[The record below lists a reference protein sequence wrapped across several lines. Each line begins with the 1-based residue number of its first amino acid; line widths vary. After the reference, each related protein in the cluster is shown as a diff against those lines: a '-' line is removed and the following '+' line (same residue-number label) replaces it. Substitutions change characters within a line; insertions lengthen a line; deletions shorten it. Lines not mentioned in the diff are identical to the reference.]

1 MGKAEPARRDADIWS
16 VCVHPKNPRILYAG
30 ATPPGVYRS
39 EDGGDTWRKM
49 ADPGLPHDR
58 VIMAFP
64 CRVMRLAV
72 DPNSPDDV
80 YATLEA
86 NGMMRSRNRGE
97 TWEDF
102 TADLIRFCEEPKY
115 RSRIGSQ
122 TEIEGML
129 DGHALA
135 VSGAAPGTVF
145 LANRMGL
152 FRSDDRGETWKDME
166 ISRFSPLTYG
176 RDIRVSPHDPKVMY
190 ACLSPAA
197 RSTDGAIY
205 RTDDVGQTWKR
216 FDHGVKAEATMMA
229 VTVHPRDPNQV
240 YGVSRFGQV
249 FGTQDGG
256 RTWTRASA
264 AGRRSRSL
272 RGRLRLKRAEPQP
285 PEAPSPRCGERVG
298 REGPCEAENVNSMK
312 QKLAAGELVLC
323 MNLRLARTVDIA
335 MVAKAGGYDALYVD
349 MQHAPYSIETT
360 STICAAALG
369 LGITPLV
376 RVPSHDG
383 QWMSRVLDGGA
394 QGVIVPDVESRG
406 AGRGGRAQ
414 LPLSAGRAGVR

>member
-1 MGKAEPARRDADIWS
+1 MAATSHVYAGAARSMEGTLGGFFRQAVGDDRWEHLTNGLPDDTQVHAITVHPDNPDVVYIGTTKGAYRSSNRGTSWERLRLPDADADIWS
-16 VCVHPKNPRILYAG
+16 ISLHPKDPRIVYAG

-39 EDGGDTWRKM
+39 QDGGDNWRKM

-97 TWEDF
+97 TWEDI

-135 VSGAAPGTVF
+135 CSAAAPGTVF

-152 FRSDDRGETWKDME
+152 FRSGDKGEHWEDME
-166 ISRFSPLTYG
+166 IARFSPLTYG
-176 RDIRVSPHDPKVMY
+176 RDIRTSPHDAKVLY
-190 ACLSPAA
+190 AALSPAA

-205 RTDDVGQTWKR
+205 RSDDVGKSWKR
-216 FDHGVKAEATMMA
+216 FDHGIKADATMMG
-229 VTVHPRDPNQV
+229 VIVHPKDPNQV
-240 YGVSRFGQV
+240 YGISRVGQV
-249 FGTQDGG
+249 FGTTDGG
-256 RTWTRASA
+256 KSWS
-264 AGRRSRSL
+264 
-272 RGRLRLKRAEPQP
+272 
-285 PEAPSPRCGERVG
+285 
-298 REGPCEAENVNSMK
+298 
-312 QKLAAGELVLC
+312 
-323 MNLRLARTVDIA
+323 
-335 MVAKAGGYDALYVD
+335 
-349 MQHAPYSIETT
+349 
-360 STICAAALG
+360 
-369 LGITPLV
+369 
-376 RVPSHDG
+376 
-383 QWMSRVLDGGA
+383 
-394 QGVIVPDVESRG
+394 ESR
-406 AGRGGRAQ
+406 
-414 LPLSAGRAGVR
+414 LPEGVRDCYAIACG

>member
-1 MGKAEPARRDADIWS
+1 MAGTHVYAGAARSMEGTFGGVFRQAVGEDRWEHLTKGLPEDTQVHAITLHPDNPDVVYIGSTKGAYRSSNRGDSWERLRLPDSEADIWS
-16 VCVHPKNPRILYAG
+16 VCLHPKDPRVMFAG
-30 ATPPGVYRS
+30 ASPPAVYRS
-39 EDGGDTWRKM
+39 EDGGDSWRKM

-97 TWEDF
+97 SWDDI

-135 VSGAAPGTVF
+135 CSAAAPGTVF

-152 FRSDDRGETWKDME
+152 FRSDDRGEHWQDME
-166 ISRFSPLTYG
+166 IGRFSPLTYG

-197 RSTDGAIY
+197 RSSDGSIW
-205 RTDDVGQTWKR
+205 RSDDTGRTWKR
-216 FDHGVKAEATMMA
+216 FDHDVKAQATMMA

-240 YGVSRFGQV
+240 YGVSRAGQL

-256 RTWTRASA
+256 RTWREY
-264 AGRRSRSL
+264 
-272 RGRLRLKRAEPQP
+272 RL
-285 PEAPSPRCGERVG
+285 PEGARDLYAVACG
-298 REGPCEAENVNSMK
+298 
-312 QKLAAGELVLC
+312 
-323 MNLRLARTVDIA
+323 
-335 MVAKAGGYDALYVD
+335 
-349 MQHAPYSIETT
+349 
-360 STICAAALG
+360 
-369 LGITPLV
+369 
-376 RVPSHDG
+376 
-383 QWMSRVLDGGA
+383 
-394 QGVIVPDVESRG
+394 
-406 AGRGGRAQ
+406 
-414 LPLSAGRAGVR
+414 